1 MPPRGWKILSIKEE
15 TFNRI
20 KAFIEERKK
29 RASIAGF
36 IDEAVNEKLDRLRR
50 EEEGKGSG

>member
-1 MPPRGWKILSIKEE
+1 MPPKGWKILSIKEE

-20 KAFIEERKK
+20 KAYIEERKR

-36 IDEAVNEKLDRLRR
+36 VDEAVNEKLERLK
-50 EEEGKGSG
+50 EEAKADG

>member
-20 KAFIEERKK
+20 KAYIEERKK

-36 IDEAVNEKLDRLRR
+36 VDEAVNEKLQRLK
-50 EEEGKGSG
+50 EEEAKENG

>member
-20 KAFIEERKK
+20 KAYIEERKK

-36 IDEAVNEKLDRLRR
+36 VDEAVNEKLERLKKNG
-50 EEEGKGSG
+50 EAKTDG